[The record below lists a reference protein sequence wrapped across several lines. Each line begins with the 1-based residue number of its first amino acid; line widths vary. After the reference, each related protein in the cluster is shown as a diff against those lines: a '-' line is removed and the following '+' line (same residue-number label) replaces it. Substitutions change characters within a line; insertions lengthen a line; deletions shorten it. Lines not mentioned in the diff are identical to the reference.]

1 MIRERIDALLKATKD
16 DQEATDLILEFIN
29 GFSSYVKIVN
39 DMENLIHIKKL
50 YMDPEEFR
58 ETLSNINSS
67 RTKIHN
73 SIISGCKVLNRMAD
87 QAGLP
92 LIFEGNVEV
101 RHEVARFA
109 GELTLEIFTDGIQIS
124 K

>member
-1 MIRERIDALLKATKD
+1 MVREKIDALVNAHEKD
-16 DQEATDLILEFIN
+16 YETIGIILDLISA
-29 GFSSYVKIVN
+29 FSAYVKIVN
-39 DMENLIHIKKL
+39 DMENLIHIRKL
-50 YMDPEEFR
+50 YMEAEDFR

-67 RTKIHN
+67 RTRIHN
-73 SIISGCKVLNRMAD
+73 SIINACKVLNRMAVE
-87 QAGLP
+87 AGLP